1 MRHTARSSRR
11 LGMLVA
17 TASAVA
23 IATTFLTPP
32 ASAAEWD
39 VVASGL
45 DNPRQLSFRG
55 SSLYVAE
62 AGKGGGGPCIEG
74 PEGDSCLGLSGAITR
89 VKNGNQSRVLTGLPS
104 LAAPD
109 GSGAIGP
116 SDVVVVRDNRYTV
129 SIGLGNDPAVK
140 EDLGWRGRR
149 LATIIRGTFGQKGPR
164 VVANIADFEAAN
176 DPDGLGPDTNPVSI
190 LKRGSRLNV
199 VDAGGNALLRVARK
213 QIRVLTTFD
222 SPGNA
227 PAQMGGFPI
236 QPVPTAVAL
245 GPDGAFYI
253 SELTGFPF
261 LPGIARIHRWVPGMP
276 TTVYATGLT
285 NVTEL
290 VGRVTLFIPKVI
302 VAVLILALGAY
313 FARFIENTILAYS
326 RNIGL
331 EDAEVL
337 GRFARYAVLVFVVM
351 IALEQVDVASELV
364 RQSFLIILAGVV
376 FALALA
382 FGLGAQYRVS
392 DLLEKWWPSKK
403 LQQKSKE

>member
-1 MRHTARSSRR
+1 MRHTARSASR

-55 SSLYVAE
+55 NSLYVAE

-213 QIRVLTTFD
+213 QIRTLTTFD

-227 PAQMGGFPI
+227 PKEMGGFPI
-236 QPVPTAVAL
+236 QPVPTSVAL

-276 TTVYATGLT
+276 TSVYATGLT
-285 NVTEL
+285 NVTDIAWQGDKLYAVQIADAGLAADPPSAGSL
-290 VGRVTLFIPKVI
+290 VKVNTSGSHRTVAGGLLLPYGVAFKGGSAYVTTC
-302 VAVLILALGAY
+302 AVCPG
-313 FARFIENTILAYS
+313 
-326 RNIGL
+326 GG
-331 EDAEVL
+331 EVL
-337 GRFARYAVLVFVVM
+337 R
-351 IALEQVDVASELV
+351 IP
-364 RQSFLIILAGVV
+364 
-376 FALALA
+376 
-382 FGLGAQYRVS
+382 VS
-392 DLLEKWWPSKK
+392 
-403 LQQKSKE
+403 